1 MAQTTPFK
9 KADIDSFFTASGQQ
23 PFVHRIIVAS
33 TDRWGAKAEQSL
45 HNQQPPVTKID
56 LAVLEASQIDWAQFA
71 PGEAPVLK
79 EPYTLRP
86 HQSEA
91 LARVCKGLEDDDR
104 GKMIMACGT
113 GKTLTSLKIA
123 EQMAG
128 ANKRVLFMVPEFV
141 PVVANPD
148 RVDPAKKYSHAQF
161 CPCAQIRMSVK
172 NGKTR
177 TTRW

>member
-1 MAQTTPFK
+1 MTAATLLNK
-9 KADIDSFFTASGQQ
+9 SDIDSFFTASGQQ

-33 TDRWGAKAEQSL
+33 TDRWGPKAEQSL

-56 LAVLEASQIDWAQFA
+56 LAALEASQIDWAQFA

-79 EPYTLRP
+79 QPYALRP

-91 LARVCKGLEDDDR
+91 LARVCKGLGNDDR
-104 GKMIMACGT
+104 GKMIMACGS

-128 ANKRVLFMVPEFV
+128 ANKRVLFMVPSLSLMSQTLTEWTQQ
-141 PVVANPD
+141 
-148 RVDPAKKYSHAQF
+148 KEYSHAQF
-161 CPCAQIRMSVK
+161 CRVLRYACR
-172 NGKTR
+172 
-177 TTRW
+177 